1 MALLLL
7 TGYTDTHTY
16 AHTPYTHICTHTYT
30 HTHML
35 KHKEVEGSK
44 ILFIPG
50 FSSLASLFCEWGIFK
65 FSGALTSIRLL
76 KQDSLMVPHIEGLYL
91 AWPWQ
96 TQAWHTWHTQVCL
109 LLFSPWATVRSYSSN
124 LPPRSSP
131 LCGHWQ
137 ISEIGSQGSTIK
149 TWRFSS
155 QMRSFV
161 WPN

>member
-91 AWPWQ
+91 A
-96 TQAWHTWHTQVCL
+96 
-109 LLFSPWATVRSYSSN
+109 
-124 LPPRSSP
+124 
-131 LCGHWQ
+131 
-137 ISEIGSQGSTIK
+137 
-149 TWRFSS
+149 
-155 QMRSFV
+155 
-161 WPN
+161 